1 MLSNR
6 RPPGNREKGNIMRR
20 NVLGLLTIA
29 CLAMAGC
36 ETMTREEQMVMGG
49 LAGATVGLVTANAFD
64 ANTNWKIIAVMAGA
78 AAGTLVARNN
88 ATDQCAYAVGDGT
101 YRILPCP

>member
-1 MLSNR
+1 M
-6 RPPGNREKGNIMRR
+6 KR
-20 NVLGLLTIA
+20 NVLGLLCIA

-36 ETMTREEQMVMGG
+36 DTMTREEQMVVGG
-49 LAGATVGLVTANAFD
+49 LAGAAAGLVTANAFD
-64 ANTNWKIIAVMAGA
+64 ANTNWKIIAVLAGA

-88 ATDQCAYAVGDGT
+88 ASGECAYATGDGT

>member
-1 MLSNR
+1 M
-6 RPPGNREKGNIMRR
+6 KR
-20 NVLGLLTIA
+20 NVLGLLSMA

-36 ETMTREEQMVMGG
+36 ESMTREEQMVVGG

-64 ANTNWKIIAVMAGA
+64 ANTNWKIIAVLAGA
-78 AAGTLVARNN
+78 AAGTLVARNT
-88 ATDQCAYAVGDGT
+88 ATDQCAYATGNGT

>member
-1 MLSNR
+1 M
-6 RPPGNREKGNIMRR
+6 KR
-20 NVLGLLTIA
+20 NVLSLVSIA
-29 CLAMAGC
+29 CLAVAGC
-36 ETMTREEQMVMGG
+36 ETMTREEQMVVGG

-64 ANTNWKIIAVMAGA
+64 ASTDWKIMAALAGA

-88 ATDQCAYAVGDGT
+88 ATAQCAYAVGNGT